1 MFGLFQYQK
10 KQIRQPGTLHLL
22 KVNPNASNF
31 TTYHQEVKSNTLK
44 NIDLGKILELVEQGV
59 IGNLVEVEAEDGSTI
74 QIFVE

>member
-44 NIDLGKILELVEQGV
+44 NIDLEL
-59 IGNLVEVEAEDGSTI
+59 ICTIFFPLNLA
-74 QIFVE
+74 FP